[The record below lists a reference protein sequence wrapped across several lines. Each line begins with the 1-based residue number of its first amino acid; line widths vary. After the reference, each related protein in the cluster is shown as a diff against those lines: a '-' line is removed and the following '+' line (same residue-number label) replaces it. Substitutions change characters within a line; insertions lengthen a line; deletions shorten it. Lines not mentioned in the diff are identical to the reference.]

1 MILSLMLSAAAVSPS
16 MPATDAASRGAI
28 TAHIEQCAMIWAMM
42 MVKPDPEAL
51 RPCLADDYAGV
62 TSRGKVVDKATML
75 TPPPT
80 PGKAGGLYYA
90 KPRFVTPTLAVVRG
104 EEWLE
109 RATGEKIHLIWTDTW
124 LLRDGKWQVVASQDS
139 LVPFDQPLQN

>member
-1 MILSLMLSAAAVSPS
+1 
-16 MPATDAASRGAI
+16 
-28 TAHIEQCAMIWAMM
+28 MM
-42 MVKPDPEAL
+42 MVKPDPDAL
-51 RPCLADDYAGV
+51 SPCLADDYAGV
-62 TSRGKVVDKATML
+62 TSRGKVVDKARML

-80 PGKAGGLYYA
+80 PGKAGGLFYA

-124 LLRDGKWQVVASQDS
+124 LFREGKWQVVASQDS
-139 LVPFDQPLQN
+139 LVPFDQPLQK